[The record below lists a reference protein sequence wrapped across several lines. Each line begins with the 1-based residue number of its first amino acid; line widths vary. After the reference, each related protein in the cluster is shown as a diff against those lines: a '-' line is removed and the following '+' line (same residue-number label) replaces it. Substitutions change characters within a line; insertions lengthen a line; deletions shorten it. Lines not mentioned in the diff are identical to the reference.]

1 MGNKILRRATLWLL
15 VLFAVFCFAPFSSSA
30 DDGYDA
36 HFFIRYDSSTQKE
49 DGTTQ
54 YSPKHY
60 FPVGTTAPDYV
71 YGNSGSDYTSVD
83 GKVLTKVAN
92 VPGAEK
98 VITGGNVNLYDS
110 FGTEANTEAL
120 HKYFKTVYDNILQ
133 EPSRDVIQAS
143 IEKALG
149 AKYATLYAKGE
160 IDVLWYVSKA
170 ESSYVNVDGVVYYV
184 KTGQVVDKPETDR
197 GTVEIDGIKNLK
209 GRNFKKGDSWNF
221 AIQADTDDAP
231 MPEKTTARIQS
242 EDGAVEYFTFGEIHF
257 TRADL
262 KGSNSKTFRYTIT
275 ESGSVANVTNDSAS
289 HTVNVTVSYDRNKS
303 KLSAKAEYLNGG
315 KSGSSAEF
323 NNEYHKPVTRV
334 QVEKVWSDSND
345 RSRMRPESITI
356 HLLRNGEEIKTK
368 TVTEADDWKWT
379 FDNLDKFDAND
390 KEYKYTIK
398 EDTVP
403 FYTSAESTDADG
415 NTVITNTYK
424 PEKLELKGD
433 AALKVTK
440 VVIGKKSTEPFTFK
454 LTAAENYGDAVKMPA
469 NTEVKTSD
477 SIPADGAET
486 KSFQPVEITKAG
498 TYKFK
503 VKETTTTTAGG
514 WNYDNRERTLTV
526 KVADNKGHLEVVDAD
541 STLSATVTNTFTPAV
556 MDADTAITGRKTLV
570 GRNMLKD
577 EEFNFTLKA
586 GDAATRKAIDEK
598 DIVLGSTN
606 ARVSTLADGSTTTF
620 MFGRA
625 EFSKEGEYT
634 FIVTEKDGGK
644 PGMKYD
650 TEGKVLKVKVSK
662 EDGVLKAVQMN
673 SPSCKNVYEAAGE
686 YTPAGTKT
694 LLNENGNKLSVKDG
708 QFEFNVYYS
717 GHEDREPVTTGTTGS
732 GKDAPIHF
740 GTLSYTI
747 SDLEKLVAKGYA
759 DKKVLANGAEY
770 SINYAVTEKETGN
783 SALQQNT
790 QTQTFRVV
798 VKDNGT
804 GKLTVES
811 GTGKKLNFENIYK
824 SDKATVNFEGQK
836 VLEGRKL
843 NADEFTFHVTSD
855 DENAPMPEQT
865 EVKNKANGRISFG
878 TVTYGKDD
886 LGDATEKTFTYKV
899 KESGNRPGVANDTE
913 TKTVKVTVKDDGKG
927 HITAE
932 TDPKTAPLFTFNNTY
947 STTSQESSVTGQV
960 QIKKALAGRSM
971 EEGEFHF
978 VLKNEEGKTLDNAVN
993 DKDGNIT
1000 FKKLTFKNVGTYNY
1014 TVEEVA
1020 GKDSHITYDA
1030 TPYKVSAVVTDNL
1043 DGTLKVTWTSGTGAI
1058 LFKNT
1063 YTVDPTD
1070 ATPSVEKKIA
1080 GGNPAKDSTFR
1091 FTLTGKDNAP
1101 MPKGSVDGEKTETI
1115 TGEGQTDFGKIT
1127 FTRAGTYTYKVTE
1140 KLGNEASYNYDST
1153 EYTLTYKVADVR
1165 GELKAEQSITAGG
1178 KSADSIVFTNEYAPA
1193 SMEGDAAITGTK
1205 ELVGRSMQK
1214 DEKFEFTLKAGDE
1227 ATQKAI
1233 DEKDIVLDDTNAS
1246 LSGMKDGEKATFSFG
1261 RAEFSKEGEYTFT
1274 VTEKDGG
1281 KAGMTYDTKEKTF
1294 KVKVAKVNGIMTA
1307 VQEETPAFRNTYEAA
1322 GEYTPEGTKTLL
1334 SEKKNKLTIKAGEF
1348 KFSVYYAGHEDQKP
1362 VTTGVTT
1369 SGKDAAIHFAPLSYT
1384 VSDLEKLVA
1393 KGYAAKTA
1401 KDDGA
1406 EYSINYVVTE
1416 NAADNSALQ
1425 QNTQSTP
1432 FRVVVKDN
1440 GGGKLSVESGTG
1452 KKLDFENEY
1461 KSEKAAVSFE
1471 GLKVLEGRKLNADE
1485 FTFHV
1490 TSDDEN
1496 APMPEQTEVK
1506 NKANGRISFGTV
1518 TYGKDD
1524 LGDETEKTFT
1534 YKVKES
1540 GNRPGV
1546 ANDTETK
1553 TVKVTVKDDGKG
1565 HITAETDPKTAPLFA
1580 FNNTYSTK
1588 PMDSAVT
1595 GQVQIKKAL
1604 AGRSMEEGE
1613 FHFVLKNEEGKTLDN
1628 AVNDKDG
1635 NITFKKLTFKNVGTY
1650 NYTVEEVAGND
1661 RHITYDATPYK
1672 VSAVVTDNLDGTLK
1686 VTWKSGTGAILFKNT
1701 YTVDPTDATP
1711 SVEKK
1716 IAGGNPAKDSTF
1728 RFTLTGK
1735 DNAPMPEG
1743 SKDGKKSTSVTG
1755 EGKADFGKITFDKA
1769 GTYTYKVA
1777 EENGNESSYNY
1788 DSNEYTLIYKV
1799 KDVKGELKAE
1809 QSITAGDKSADEM
1822 VFTNEYAPA
1831 SMEGDAAITGTKE
1844 LVGRSMQK
1852 DEKFEFT
1859 LKAGDEATQKAIDEK
1874 DIVLDDT
1881 NASLSGMRDGQKS
1894 TFSFGRAEF
1903 SKEGEYTFTVT
1914 EKDGGKAGMTYDTK
1928 EKTFKVNVAKVNG
1941 IMTAVQEE
1949 TPTFKNVYEASG
1961 EFTPAG
1967 TKTLLSE
1974 NGNKL
1979 SVKDNQFKFSV
1990 YYTGHTDG
1998 EAVTTGTTGNGKDAE
2013 IGFGKLSYT
2022 ISDLEKLVAKGYAD
2036 KAELDNGARYYI
2048 DYVVIENASENNA
2061 LQANTQA
2068 PTFRVE
2074 VTDNGDGTLR
2084 AESEEGSKLAF
2095 ENLYKSDKATVHLNG
2110 QKVLEGR
2117 PLKADEFTFNVTS
2130 DEENAPMPEKTEVKN
2145 EEGGNIDFGTITY
2158 GKDDLGDATE
2168 KTFTYQVKES
2178 GEQPGVAND
2187 TGTKTVKVTVKDD
2200 GKGHITA
2207 ETEPKE
2213 APLFA
2218 FNNTYSTTSKESSVT
2233 DTVKI
2238 RKTLTG
2244 RKLKN
2249 KEFTFVLKDKDGKNV
2264 AEAKNNADGSIA
2276 FKSLTFDE
2284 VGTYN
2289 YTVKEVKGNAK
2300 RVSYD
2305 ANAYQVTATVTDNLD
2320 GTLSVKWSTGTKKEI
2335 HFYNR
2340 YKKKTVTPNP
2350 SGKHGG
2356 KADNNNI
2363 GPFTGDD
2370 SNADLYLGLM
2380 GASAAI
2386 LAALA
2391 GSRKKRKL

>member
-1 MGNKILRRATLWLL
+1 MHEWSASTQYHGTPAGYHPSLGVAGENEEGGKMIGYFRKRKRVAWIVTLLMSVTILFGMSGTTVSAATGAVADDVTIGHWHDSIAIDDTTKNIGRIWTDKSVSAGNIVMGKLDNSGTKTVEKNGDSDFLVGLSALSSAAKIMGQSTVPLDIVMVLDVSGSMDADNKMKTLKKAVNSFIDETARTNSERSNENLRSRISLVKFSDSAQVVSEYKACTNDNKAELKDKVNALRPAGATAADYAMDQAKKQVKQSKIDEAANPDRKNVKRIVIFFTDGEPNHGNGFNERVANTAIQTAKGIKADAKMYSIGVFKDADASITTGGSDFWGGWTDKELFNTYMHGMSSNYPNATAYDNLGTRATNSDGKPTAFYKAATQASELNNIFNEIQEEIIATAQSPTEVEAGADPTQSGYVTLVDQLGDYMQVDDLNSLLYAENQYHYTKKDVTKEGNTTKVTYTFEKEIPDTNHVYPTGNLRDIKITVEKADAATALATGDKVTVKIPANLIPLRYYEVTKDNKITIDDTYPCR
-15 VLFAVFCFAPFSSSA
+15 LF
-30 DDGYDA
+30 YDVSLKA
-36 HFFIRYDSSTQKE
+36 AAEKKLERPDEAMEAYIAENSNE
-49 DGTTQ
+49 DGQVAFYANKYDKKSSNRGSEGIGAYANFTPASTNDFYYFQKDEILYTDEACTHPEKDSIDTSGDTTYYYQRQ
-54 YSPKHY
+54 YYEKGASGNAVKKTYTVKIP
-60 FPVGTTAPDYV
+60 
-71 YGNSGSDYTSVD
+71 GNSNLLLEGYAKKNTKTGEYYIPAGTPRSTSLTYFTENKADGANKSQTSNRVIKPVWENNYAGKSVFTYLGNNGKLVKELPGELDIRKSVQAAEDHQVPDSLKDQEFEYSLTFTGGTKEKYTAQKYTGADKEGDEFTVKSGDTFKLKDDQTLKIYGVDGGTRYTVTEAKPEHFTGSAAQRNAGEGSETGTNNDGGVYAKGTVAGKDAAVVDYTNIYQADSTTLKGSESLKIKKNFETASGASAWDMDYLKDAKFQFILSPLDNECPMPKDAAVVD
-83 GKVLTKVAN
+83 GMKVSRL
-92 VPGAEK
+92 
-98 VITGGNVNLYDS
+98 NVNS
-110 FGTEANTEAL
+110 KAE
-120 HKYFKTVYDNILQ
+120 
-133 EPSRDVIQAS
+133 
-143 IEKALG
+143 IEKAFGDIEYTKPGTYEYQITEKDPGDTAKQGVTYSSASYRVTVKVTDENGRLKANATMKKIRKDDGSEVANPTAVDNKTAAFANVYDAKEQTVDLG
-149 AKYATLYAKGE
+149 AGKEFTDSTGTKTLKDGDYKFRLTPVTEGAPLPDGASGHVDASNIGNGVKFGNITFTAEHAKGATQDKPLTYEYKMKE
-160 IDVLWYVSKA
+160 ILPESATASNHYTVDGLTYDNAEYKVRINVYIDDVDGQDTVVADYKYLDADGKELQTMPIFRNSYKADAVTLTGNTALAGEKTLTGRDGKTDEAFNFKLTPDAETQKAIEKNDVSIAENGDTASVKNLKNGEAKDFGFGNVTFRKEGVYRFDITEKVPGTPAGGVTYDRHAAKVTVTVTDDADHPGKLKA
-170 ESSYVNVDGVVYYV
+170 KVEYNNGTASDRTDKAVFKNKYESSLVYGATGALNIQKVLNGRTMKAGEFEFTYGPKDGQTAKITNPNQCESGKPDTMNVLADLSFDQTMSGKTQTYIVRETKGSINGVTY
-184 KTGQVVDKPETDR
+184 DER
-197 GTVEIDGIKNLK
+197 IGTVEITPQDNGDG
-209 GRNFKKGDSWNF
+209 
-221 AIQADTDDAP
+221 T
-231 MPEKTTARIQS
+231 MH
-242 EDGAVEYFTFGEIHF
+242 V
-257 TRADL
+257 
-262 KGSNSKTFRYTIT
+262 
-275 ESGSVANVTNDSAS
+275 
-289 HTVNVTVSYDRNKS
+289 
-303 KLSAKAEYLNGG
+303 
-315 KSGSSAEF
+315 
-323 NNEYHKPVTRV
+323 
-334 QVEKVWSDSND
+334 
-345 RSRMRPESITI
+345 
-356 HLLRNGEEIKTK
+356 
-368 TVTEADDWKWT
+368 
-379 FDNLDKFDAND
+379 
-390 KEYKYTIK
+390 
-398 EDTVP
+398 
-403 FYTSAESTDADG
+403 
-415 NTVITNTYK
+415 
-424 PEKLELKGD
+424 
-433 AALKVTK
+433 VTK
-440 VVIGKKSTEPFTFK
+440 VTMK
-454 LTAAENYGDAVKMPA
+454 N
-469 NTEVKTSD
+469 
-477 SIPADGAET
+477 
-486 KSFQPVEITKAG
+486 
-498 TYKFK
+498 
-503 VKETTTTTAGG
+503 
-514 WNYDNRERTLTV
+514 
-526 KVADNKGHLEVVDAD
+526 
-541 STLSATVTNTFTPAV
+541 
-556 MDADTAITGRKTLV
+556 
-570 GRNMLKD
+570 
-577 EEFNFTLKA
+577 
-586 GDAATRKAIDEK
+586 
-598 DIVLGSTN
+598 
-606 ARVSTLADGSTTTF
+606 ADGS
-620 MFGRA
+620 
-625 EFSKEGEYT
+625 GE
-634 FIVTEKDGGK
+634 
-644 PGMKYD
+644 
-650 TEGKVLKVKVSK
+650 
-662 EDGVLKAVQMN
+662 
-673 SPSCKNVYEAAGE
+673 
-686 YTPAGTKT
+686 
-694 LLNENGNKLSVKDG
+694 SVKTYDSS
-708 QFEFNVYYS
+708 N
-717 GHEDREPVTTGTTGS
+717 H
-732 GKDAPIHF
+732 
-740 GTLSYTI
+740 
-747 SDLEKLVAKGYA
+747 
-759 DKKVLANGAEY
+759 N
-770 SINYAVTEKETGN
+770 
-783 SALQQNT
+783 
-790 QTQTFRVV
+790 
-798 VKDNGT
+798 
-804 GKLTVES
+804 S
-811 GTGKKLNFENIYK
+811 GTP
-824 SDKATVNFEGQK
+824 TV
-836 VLEGRKL
+836 
-843 NADEFTFHVTSD
+843 
-855 DENAPMPEQT
+855 
-865 EVKNKANGRISFG
+865 
-878 TVTYGKDD
+878 
-886 LGDATEKTFTYKV
+886 
-899 KESGNRPGVANDTE
+899 
-913 TKTVKVTVKDDGKG
+913 
-927 HITAE
+927 
-932 TDPKTAPLFTFNNTY
+932 
-947 STTSQESSVTGQV
+947 
-960 QIKKALAGRSM
+960 
-971 EEGEFHF
+971 
-978 VLKNEEGKTLDNAVN
+978 
-993 DKDGNIT
+993 
-1000 FKKLTFKNVGTYNY
+1000 
-1014 TVEEVA
+1014 
-1020 GKDSHITYDA
+1020 
-1030 TPYKVSAVVTDNL
+1030 
-1043 DGTLKVTWTSGTGAI
+1043 
-1058 LFKNT
+1058 
-1063 YTVDPTD
+1063 
-1070 ATPSVEKKIA
+1070 
-1080 GGNPAKDSTFR
+1080 R
-1091 FTLTGKDNAP
+1091 FT
-1101 MPKGSVDGEKTETI
+1101 
-1115 TGEGQTDFGKIT
+1115 
-1127 FTRAGTYTYKVTE
+1127 
-1140 KLGNEASYNYDST
+1140 
-1153 EYTLTYKVADVR
+1153 
-1165 GELKAEQSITAGG
+1165 
-1178 KSADSIVFTNEYAPA
+1178 
-1193 SMEGDAAITGTK
+1193 
-1205 ELVGRSMQK
+1205 
-1214 DEKFEFTLKAGDE
+1214 
-1227 ATQKAI
+1227 
-1233 DEKDIVLDDTNAS
+1233 
-1246 LSGMKDGEKATFSFG
+1246 
-1261 RAEFSKEGEYTFT
+1261 
-1274 VTEKDGG
+1274 
-1281 KAGMTYDTKEKTF
+1281 
-1294 KVKVAKVNGIMTA
+1294 
-1307 VQEETPAFRNTYEAA
+1307 
-1322 GEYTPEGTKTLL
+1322 
-1334 SEKKNKLTIKAGEF
+1334 
-1348 KFSVYYAGHEDQKP
+1348 
-1362 VTTGVTT
+1362 
-1369 SGKDAAIHFAPLSYT
+1369 
-1384 VSDLEKLVA
+1384 
-1393 KGYAAKTA
+1393 
-1401 KDDGA
+1401 
-1406 EYSINYVVTE
+1406 
-1416 NAADNSALQ
+1416 
-1425 QNTQSTP
+1425 
-1432 FRVVVKDN
+1432 
-1440 GGGKLSVESGTG
+1440 
-1452 KKLDFENEY
+1452 
-1461 KSEKAAVSFE
+1461 
-1471 GLKVLEGRKLNADE
+1471 
-1485 FTFHV
+1485 
-1490 TSDDEN
+1490 
-1496 APMPEQTEVK
+1496 
-1506 NKANGRISFGTV
+1506 
-1518 TYGKDD
+1518 
-1524 LGDETEKTFT
+1524 
-1534 YKVKES
+1534 
-1540 GNRPGV
+1540 
-1546 ANDTETK
+1546 
-1553 TVKVTVKDDGKG
+1553 
-1565 HITAETDPKTAPLFA
+1565 
-1580 FNNTYSTK
+1580 NTYSTK

-1661 RHITYDATPYK
+1661 RHITYDTNSYN
-1672 VSAVVTDNLDGTLK
+1672 VSAAVTDNLDGTLK
-1686 VTWKSGTGAILFKNT
+1686 VTWTSGTGAILFKNT

-1728 RFTLTGK
+1728 RFILTGK

-1831 SMEGDAAITGTKE
+1831 SMDGDTAITGTKE
-1844 LVGRSMQK
+1844 LAGRSMQK

-1928 EKTFKVNVAKVNG
+1928 EKTFKVKVAKVNG

-2061 LQANTQA
+2061 LQANTQE

-2084 AESEEGSKLAF
+2084 AESEEGLKLAF

-2187 TGTKTVKVTVKDD
+2187 TETKTVKVTVKDD

-2264 AEAKNNADGSIA
+2264 AEAKNNADGSVA

>member
-1 MGNKILRRATLWLL
+1 ML

-36 HFFIRYDSSTQKE
+36 HFFIRYDSSTQTE

-98 VITGGNVNLYDS
+98 VITSGNVNLYDS

-184 KTGQVVDKPETDR
+184 KTGQVVDKPETDS

-221 AIQADTDDAP
+221 AIKADTDDAP
-231 MPEKTTARIQS
+231 MPEKTTARIQP
-242 EDGAVEYFTFGEIHF
+242 EDDAVEYFTFGEIHF

-403 FYTSAESTDADG
+403 FYTSAENTDADG

-708 QFEFNVYYS
+708 QFEFNVYYA

-836 VLEGRKL
+836 VLEGRNLK
-843 NADEFTFHVTSD
+843 ADEFTFKVTSD
-855 DENAPMPEQT
+855 DADAPMPKAREAQ
-865 EVKNKANGRISFG
+865 NRANGSVNFG

-932 TDPKTAPLFTFNNTY
+932 TDPKTAPLFAFNNTY
-947 STTSQESSVTGQV
+947 STKPMDSAVTGQV
-960 QIKKALAGRSM
+960 QIKKALAGRAM
-971 EEGEFHF
+971 EDGEFHF
-978 VLKNEEGKTLDNAVN
+978 VLKDEKGKTVGEGTN
-993 DKDGNIT
+993 DKDGNIS
-1000 FKKLTFKNVGTYNY
+1000 FPALTFKNVGTYNY

-1020 GKDSHITYDA
+1020 GNDRHITYDA

-1043 DGTLKVTWTSGTGAI
+1043 DGTLKVTWKSGTGAI

-1063 YTVDPTD
+1063 YRVDPTD
-1070 ATPSVEKKIA
+1070 VTPSVEKKIT
-1080 GGNPAKDSTFR
+1080 GENPAKDSTFR
-1091 FTLTGKDNAP
+1091 FTLTGTGNAP

-1115 TGEGQTDFGKIT
+1115 AGEGQTDFGKIT

-1140 KLGNEASYNYDST
+1140 ELGNEASYNYDST
-1153 EYTLTYKVADVR
+1153 EYTLTYKVTDVR

-1178 KSADSIVFTNEYAPA
+1178 KSADSMVFTNEYAPA

-1205 ELVGRSMQK
+1205 ELVGRSMLK
-1214 DEKFEFTLKAGDE
+1214 DEKFEFVLKAGDAE
-1227 ATQKAI
+1227 TQKAL

-1281 KAGMTYDTKEKTF
+1281 KAGMTYDDNEKVL
-1294 KVKVAKVNGIMTA
+1294 KVKVAKKNGVMTA

-1348 KFSVYYAGHEDQKP
+1348 KFSVYYAGHEDRKP

-1369 SGKDAAIHFAPLSYT
+1369 SGKDAAIHFGTLSYT
-1384 VSDLEKLVA
+1384 VSDLEKLVT
-1393 KGYAAKTA
+1393 KGYATKTA
-1401 KDDGA
+1401 KEDGA

-1416 NAADNSALQ
+1416 NATDNSALQ

-1440 GGGKLSVESGTG
+1440 AGGRLSVESGTG

-1524 LGDETEKTFT
+1524 LGDATEKTFT

-1661 RHITYDATPYK
+1661 RHITYDKNSYN
-1672 VSAVVTDNLDGTLK
+1672 VSAAVTDNLDGTLK
-1686 VTWKSGTGAILFKNT
+1686 VTWTSGTGAILFKNT

-1831 SMEGDAAITGTKE
+1831 SMDGDTAITGTKE
-1844 LVGRSMQK
+1844 LAGRSMQK

-1928 EKTFKVNVAKVNG
+1928 EKTFKVKVAKVNG

-1949 TPTFKNVYEASG
+1949 TPTFKNVYEAFG

-2036 KAELDNGARYYI
+2036 KEELDNGARYYI

-2061 LQANTQA
+2061 LQANTQE

-2095 ENLYKSDKATVHLNG
+2095 ENLYKSNKATVHLNG

-2145 EEGGNIDFGTITY
+2145 KEGGNIDFGTITY

-2187 TGTKTVKVTVKDD
+2187 TETKTVKVTVKDD

-2207 ETEPKE
+2207 ETDPKT